1 MTSGFYV
8 TVLRGSRV
16 GYLAGPFAEHAA
28 ALDAV
33 GSARREAV
41 AIDPFCDFDAF
52 GTTKVSGRA
61 PLPPGVLNHLLP
73 EIAP

>member
-28 ALDAV
+28 ALEAV
-33 GSARREAV
+33 SSARREAV